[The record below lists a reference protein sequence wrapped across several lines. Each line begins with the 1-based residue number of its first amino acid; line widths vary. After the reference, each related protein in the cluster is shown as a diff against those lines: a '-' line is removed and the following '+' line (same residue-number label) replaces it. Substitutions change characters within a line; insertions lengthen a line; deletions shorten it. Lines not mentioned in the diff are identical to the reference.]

1 MRLSSTD
8 VYAFQALGYL
18 ATRPDG
24 SVTKSDDIS
33 DATGI
38 ARPYLVR
45 VLATLVA
52 SGLVVSK
59 KGARGGYVLARPADD
74 INLRDV
80 MRAIDGPIAPLS
92 CVSLKW
98 HEPCPEEHRCHAR
111 SSIYLRL
118 RDVVLEALAHAT
130 VADLAVDVRAGVDYG
145 HCHDHLLS
153 PNEPPRSQLPDADT
167 ATGSRR

>member
-18 ATRPDG
+18 GTRPP
-24 SVTKSDDIS
+24 SAVTRSEVIS
-33 DATGI
+33 HATGV

-52 SGLVVSK
+52 SGLVESR
-59 KGARGGYVLARPADD
+59 KGAGGGYLLARPADE
-74 INLRDV
+74 ITLRDV

-98 HEPCPEEHRCHAR
+98 HEPCPEEVRCHAR
-111 SSIYLRL
+111 ASIYLRL
-118 RDVVLEALAHAT
+118 RDVMLEALSHAT
-130 VADLAVDVRAGVDYG
+130 VADLARDIDQGVDYRL
-145 HCHDHLLS
+145 CLDHLLS
-153 PNEPPRSQLPDADT
+153 PN
-167 ATGSRR
+167 

>member
-18 ATRPDG
+18 GTRPPTTITR
-24 SVTKSDDIS
+24 SEEIS
-33 DATGI
+33 AATGV

-59 KGARGGYVLARPADD
+59 KGAGGGYTLARPAEE

-98 HEPCPEEHRCHAR
+98 HEPCPEEPRCHAR
-111 SSIYLRL
+111 VSIYLRL
-118 RDVVLEALAHAT
+118 RDVMLEALSHAT
-130 VADLAVDVRAGVDYG
+130 VADLARDAHACVDYR
-145 HCHDHLLS
+145 HCLDHLLS
-153 PNEPPRSQLPDADT
+153 PN
-167 ATGSRR
+167 

>member
-18 ATRPDG
+18 ATRPAG
-24 SVTKSDDIS
+24 SVTKSDAIS
-33 DATGI
+33 EATGI

-45 VLATLVA
+45 VLATLVGA
-52 SGLVVSK
+52 GLIASK
-59 KGARGGYVLARPADD
+59 KGAAGGYLLARPAAD

-98 HEPCPEEHRCHAR
+98 HEACPEEARCHAR
-111 SSIYLRL
+111 ASIYLRL
-118 RDVVLEALAHAT
+118 RDVMLEALSHAT
-130 VADLAVDVRAGVDYG
+130 VADLALDAAAGVDYR
-145 HCHDHLLS
+145 HCLDHLLA
-153 PNEPPRSQLPDADT
+153 PN
-167 ATGSRR
+167 